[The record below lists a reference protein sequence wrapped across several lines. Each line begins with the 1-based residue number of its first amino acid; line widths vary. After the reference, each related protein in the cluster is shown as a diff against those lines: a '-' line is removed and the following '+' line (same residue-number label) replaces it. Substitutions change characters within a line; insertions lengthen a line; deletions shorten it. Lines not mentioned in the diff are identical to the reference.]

1 MKGIYIKLLPIE
13 NTKSE
18 VKTMGEKRLYMG
30 SFFDYF
36 TIIFDPRQEGKVR
49 HKLID
54 VLFIAVAATICG
66 CDEWEEIEEWAIAK
80 EEWLRK
86 YLELP
91 NGIPSWYTI
100 ERVLDCIDPKQFEK
114 CFTEWMKEIT
124 QFKEGDVVAIDGKT
138 MRGTADRS
146 NAKRAVHIVSAWCS
160 SDKLVLGQVK
170 TDEKSNEI
178 TAIPELLD
186 LLFIKGAI
194 VTIDAMGCQKDIAT
208 KIVKE
213 KKADYVLSLK
223 DNHETL
229 KSEVEEYFKDAEKA
243 NFKDDKILQ
252 YSTLEKG
259 HGRVEERLY
268 YYSTDINWMEA
279 RKDWTKLTG
288 IGMVIRRVEIN
299 GEKTEE
305 RAYHLGSVRTAEEYA
320 RGVRMHWG
328 IESTHWSLDVTF
340 REDASRTRKDC
351 APQNLALLKRMVLN
365 MVKKDK
371 EKYPKKSLKR
381 RRFMASLYDEYLE
394 YILAINFR

>member
-1 MKGIYIKLLPIE
+1 
-13 NTKSE
+13 
-18 VKTMGEKRLYMG
+18 MGEKRLYMG

-80 EEWLRK
+80 EEWLRQ

-394 YILAINFR
+394 YILVINFR